1 MSKSVTI
8 SSAQKILRWKII
20 LPPAGPHHWAGQW
33 KPASQCRQ
41 KWLTD
46 WLLEVA
52 AWKKN
57 KKAFFLRGGEE
68 KKPNLWFD
76 VPNKKLGFASPTG
89 FRTSH
94 SRSTIETKL
103 WAKATVCWK
112 PREWGW
118 STSFISSSPANSFT
132 NLPNAFSELTTK
144 TNPMF
149 DFISP

>member
-8 SSAQKILRWKII
+8 SSSQKILRWKII
-20 LPPAGPHHWAGQW
+20 LLPAGPHHWAGQW

-94 SRSTIETKL
+94 SRSTIE
-103 WAKATVCWK
+103 AKATVYSK
-112 PREWGW
+112 FALGESGMEHERL
-118 STSFISSSPANSFT
+118 SSSPANSFT